1 MGHGGIRLKRVLEWV
16 GVNLA
21 GMGEPL
27 FLLEFLGEGYLY
39 YEPTVYFSP
48 PYPLNPVP
56 PATQYPKSSRSTDS
70 HSTRSHI
77 TC

>member
-27 FLLEFLGEGYLY
+27 FLLEFLGEGY
-39 YEPTVYFSP
+39 
-48 PYPLNPVP
+48 
-56 PATQYPKSSRSTDS
+56 
-70 HSTRSHI
+70 
-77 TC
+77 